1 MNRREF
7 DSHFYPMTK
16 ALETKPNKY
25 QVEYYW
31 VEFQWT
37 HREDWA
43 KACAYCAR
51 GNKGWLPKQDV
62 FSEAITASKEMR
74 LQDEK
79 LKRETDL
86 NKTHQVNFT
95 PEERLKANRAA
106 NEAHRQAKAGRSTGE
121 NRFDPKK
128 VRLASADPSKDE
140 EIREKYGDEGPTPA
154 AVFGTSF
161 AAPGTGQEGKA

>member
-1 MNRREF
+1 
-7 DSHFYPMTK
+7 MTK

-43 KACAYCAR
+43 KACSFCAR

-62 FSEAITASKEMR
+62 FADAICASKEMR
-74 LQDEK
+74 LIDEK

-86 NKTHQVNFT
+86 THTHKTNFT
-95 PEERLKANRAA
+95 PEERLISNRAA
-106 NEAHRQAKAGRSTGE
+106 NEAQRQAKTGRATGE
-121 NRFDPKK
+121 NRFDPEK
-128 VRLASADPSKDE
+128 VRLASADPSKDA

-154 AVFGTSF
+154 QVFGYSF
-161 AAPGTGQEGKA
+161 ASPVMGQEEKA